1 MITKLFETSVTNGLL
16 GSFKIDENGDP
27 EDASGAVVG
36 FTIYVATDELA
47 PTKATISPKPD
58 TVAAAG
64 GKRAPDT
71 QAQQRGGRAC
81 CPPARFALES
91 PRS

>member
-1 MITKLFETSVTNGLL
+1 MITKLFETSVSNGLL
-16 GSFKIDENGDP
+16 GSFKIDDNGDP

-36 FTIYVATDELA
+36 FTIYVATDELTTKTTSR
-47 PTKATISPKPD
+47 PTRTRSRRHAASEPID
-58 TVAAAG
+58 TLP
-64 GKRAPDT
+64 RN
-71 QAQQRGGRAC
+71 GREGC